1 MVVLALGH
9 SRALC
14 ACVDITPSLLSTN
27 LGSIWLVYKQH
38 RYSCDRLFG
47 MQTIGEPSIQAKPRA
62 EVGLGYRKHVQ
73 RRKEAQRGAYGVEV
87 G

>member
-1 MVVLALGH
+1 
-9 SRALC
+9 
-14 ACVDITPSLLSTN
+14 
-27 LGSIWLVYKQH
+27 
-38 RYSCDRLFG
+38 